1 MMMLLKLEKAIKY
14 IKNRLEK
21 SSFLLYNTDSDLYES
36 KMPSEN

>member
-21 SSFLLYNTDSDLYES
+21 SSLLLYNTDSDLYES
-36 KMPSEN
+36 EMSSEN